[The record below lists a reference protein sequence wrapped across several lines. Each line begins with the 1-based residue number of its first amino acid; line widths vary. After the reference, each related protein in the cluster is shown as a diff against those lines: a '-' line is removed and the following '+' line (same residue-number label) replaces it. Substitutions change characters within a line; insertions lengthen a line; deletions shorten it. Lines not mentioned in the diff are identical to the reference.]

1 MGMTIHFIDP
11 NFYLCSYLL
20 DVKELLDNHTGE
32 NIAQHLS
39 ETMNDWHLS
48 SAKLSGVTTDNG
60 SNILKAVD
68 ILHWYHVPCFSHTLQ
83 LAVQV
88 AMKLLTISR
97 ALAHCKR
104 LVNHFHH
111 SVQSTQIL

>member
-83 LAVQV
+83 LAV
-88 AMKLLTISR
+88 
-97 ALAHCKR
+97 
-104 LVNHFHH
+104 
-111 SVQSTQIL
+111 